1 MASRQGPIRVT
12 ADGVD
17 LSQPFQ
23 GLPGFQGV
31 APPASA
37 GTYTLTNV
45 TASRSGDADT
55 MTAAQ
60 IADVLGT
67 LIADLRLQG
76 IVN

>member
-1 MASRQGPIRVT
+1 MAARQGPIRVS
-12 ADGVD
+12 ADGID

-23 GLPGFQGV
+23 GLPGFQGI
-31 APPASA
+31 APPAAA

-45 TASRSGDADT
+45 AALRTGDADAVT
-55 MTAAQ
+55 TAQ
-60 IADVLGT
+60 LADIVGT